1 MTKLRGKGFVFL
13 FFLLC
18 IKWSITFKKS
28 LNKSELGLHGVR
40 ESVPTVH
47 LLGRGNEGLTRDR
60 LEERDVPAGELHH
73 EGLGCL
79 GQLWVV
85 VRVAVIL
92 EPKPQELLVDV
103 LRLPSLRVPR
113 LVGVRDPVTAGVR
126 GVDLGGGVRSA
137 EKKKNK
143 ASLVRV
149 RLLFR
154 FELTSS
160 MRRIFPSSST
170 PNSYLVSTRSR
181 LFFLATSWP

>member
-103 LRLPSLRVPR
+103 LRLLALREPR
-113 LVGVRDPVTAGVR
+113 LVPGKRVPPRRASKGDDEQSRHSSLSRPR
-126 GVDLGGGVRSA
+126 GESRAAAD
-137 EKKKNK
+137 EP
-143 ASLVRV
+143 ASQ
-149 RLLFR
+149 
-154 FELTSS
+154 
-160 MRRIFPSSST
+160 
-170 PNSYLVSTRSR
+170 
-181 LFFLATSWP
+181 